1 MTADPTHYTYSDY
14 LNSQG
19 LTPYLNDFPIGV
31 ALITLILLIA
41 LSGFFSGSE
50 TALMTLN
57 RYRLRNLAKNG
68 HRGAIKAATLLDKP
82 DRLIGLILLGN
93 NFVNILAS
101 AIATL
106 MAMHIWGDKG
116 VAIATGV
123 LTLVILLFAEVLP
136 KTLATL
142 RPEKLAFIAA
152 HVYTPMLSAIWPV
165 VFVINAIV
173 NQMLAL
179 FGVSPKDRND
189 NDRLNS
195 DELRTVV
202 TQAGNMIPDRHQR
215 LLLNIL
221 DLETATVNEIM
232 VPRHDIEGI
241 DLDLPWEE
249 TVERL
254 GKAGHSRLPVYRE
267 DLDNVEGFVYLRRML
282 NFLKGQ
288 ELTRAYFESNIRE
301 AYFIPEGTPVTLQLL
316 NFQKEKKRI
325 GLVVDEYGDIQ
336 GLITIEDI
344 LEEIVGEF
352 TADPSHQDKFT
363 EISVMQDGA
372 YTVQGSI
379 SLRDLNRELSWNLP
393 TEGPK
398 TLNGLVLEHLQN
410 IPETGACFIIN
421 GRPIEITEVQGN
433 VVQLARIDV
442 PIHNYEPREN
452 SDVELTESKM
462 RAALHS

>member
-1 MTADPTHYTYSDY
+1 
-14 LNSQG
+14 
-19 LTPYLNDFPIGV
+19 
-31 ALITLILLIA
+31 
-41 LSGFFSGSE
+41 
-50 TALMTLN
+50 MTLN

-68 HRGAIKAATLLDKP
+68 HKGAIKAAALLDKP

-101 AIATL
+101 AIATVL
-106 MAMHIWGDKG
+106 AMQTWGDKG

-123 LTLVILLFAEVLP
+123 LTLVVLIFAEVLP
-136 KTLATL
+136 KTFATL
-142 RPEKLAFIAA
+142 RPEKLGFFASHI
-152 HVYTPMLSAIWPV
+152 YTPLLTAVYPV
-165 VFVINAIV
+165 VFVINTIV
-173 NQMLAL
+173 NKMLSV
-179 FGVSPKDRND
+179 FGVHQIDSSE

-202 TQAGNMIPDRHQR
+202 DQAGDMIPERHQR

-221 DLETATVNEIM
+221 DLEKASVDEIM
-232 VPRHDIEGI
+232 VPRQDIEGI
-241 DLDLPWEE
+241 DLNDPWSK
-249 TVERL
+249 TVEKLSR
-254 GKAGHSRLPVYRE
+254 ASHSRLPVYRE
-267 DLDNVEGFVYLRRML
+267 DLDNVEGFIYLRRML

-288 ELTRAYFESNIRE
+288 ELTQEYFENNIRE

-316 NFQKEKKRI
+316 NFQQEKKRI

-352 TADPSHQDKFT
+352 TADPTHQDRFD
-363 EISVMQDGA
+363 EISIMQNGA
-372 YTVQGSI
+372 YSVQGSI

-421 GRPIEITEVQGN
+421 GRPIEVTNVQGN
-433 VVQLARIDV
+433 VVQMARIDA
-442 PIHNYEPREN
+442 PLDNYEARAN
-452 SDVELTESKM
+452 SEVELTESKM

>member
-1 MTADPTHYTYSDY
+1 
-14 LNSQG
+14 
-19 LTPYLNDFPIGV
+19 
-31 ALITLILLIA
+31 
-41 LSGFFSGSE
+41 
-50 TALMTLN
+50 MTLN

-68 HRGAIKAATLLDKP
+68 HSGAIKAAALLDKP

-101 AIATL
+101 AIATVL
-106 MAMHIWGDKG
+106 ALQLWGDKG
-116 VAIATGV
+116 LAIVTGA
-123 LTLVILLFAEVLP
+123 LTLVILIFAEVLP

-142 RPEKLAFIAA
+142 RPEKLAFLASHI
-152 HVYTPMLSAIWPV
+152 YTPLLAATWPV
-165 VFVINAIV
+165 VYVINSIV
-173 NQMLAL
+173 NNMLSV
-179 FGVSPKDRND
+179 FGVHQIDLKD

-202 TQAGNMIPDRHQR
+202 TQTGDMIPERHQK

-221 DLETATVNEIM
+221 DLEKATVDEIM
-232 VPRHDIEGI
+232 VPRHEIEGV
-241 DLDLPWEE
+241 DLNRPWHE
-249 TVERL
+249 TVAKL
-254 GKAGHSRLPVYRE
+254 GEAGHSRLPVYRE

-288 ELTRAYFESNIRE
+288 ELTQAYFESNVRD

-352 TADPSHQDKFT
+352 TTDPTHQDRMN
-363 EISVMQDGA
+363 EISIMQDGT

-379 SLRDLNRELSWNLP
+379 SVRELNRELSWNLP

-410 IPETGACFIIN
+410 IPEIGASFIIN
-421 GRPIEITEVQGN
+421 GRPIEVTKVHGN
-433 VVQLARIDV
+433 VVQMARIDK
-442 PIHNYEPREN
+442 PMANYAPREN
-452 SDVELTESKM
+452 SAVELTEAKM

>member
-1 MTADPTHYTYSDY
+1 
-14 LNSQG
+14 
-19 LTPYLNDFPIGV
+19 LNDLPTGA
-31 ALITLILLIA
+31 ALITLVLLIA

-68 HRGAIKAATLLDKP
+68 HKGAIKAAALLDKP

-101 AIATL
+101 AIATVL
-106 MAMHIWGDKG
+106 AMQTWGDKG

-123 LTLVILLFAEVLP
+123 LTLVVLIFAEVLP
-136 KTLATL
+136 KTFATL
-142 RPEKLAFIAA
+142 RPEKLGFFASHI
-152 HVYTPMLSAIWPV
+152 YTPLLTAVYPV
-165 VFVINAIV
+165 VFVINTIV
-173 NQMLAL
+173 NKMLSV
-179 FGVSPKDRND
+179 FGVHQIDSSE

-202 TQAGNMIPDRHQR
+202 DQAGDMIPERHQR

-221 DLETATVNEIM
+221 DLEKASVDEIM
-232 VPRHDIEGI
+232 VPRQDIEGI
-241 DLDLPWEE
+241 DLNDPWSK
-249 TVERL
+249 TVEKLSR
-254 GKAGHSRLPVYRE
+254 ASHSRLPVYRE
-267 DLDNVEGFVYLRRML
+267 DLDNVEGFIYLRRML

-288 ELTRAYFESNIRE
+288 ELTQEYFENNIRE

-316 NFQKEKKRI
+316 NFQQEKKRI

-352 TADPSHQDKFT
+352 TADPTHQDRFD
-363 EISVMQDGA
+363 EISIMQNGA
-372 YTVQGSI
+372 YSVQGSI

-421 GRPIEITEVQGN
+421 GRPIEVTNVQGN
-433 VVQLARIDV
+433 VVQMARIDA
-442 PIHNYEPREN
+442 PLDNYEARAN
-452 SDVELTESKM
+452 SEVELTESKM

>member
-1 MTADPTHYTYSDY
+1 MNDLPT
-14 LNSQG
+14 G
-19 LTPYLNDFPIGV
+19 A
-31 ALITLILLIA
+31 ALITLVLLIA

-68 HRGAIKAATLLDKP
+68 HKGAIKAAALLDKP

-101 AIATL
+101 AIATVL
-106 MAMHIWGDKG
+106 AMQTWGDKG

-123 LTLVILLFAEVLP
+123 LTLVVLIFAEVLP
-136 KTLATL
+136 KTFATL
-142 RPEKLAFIAA
+142 RPEKLGFFASHI
-152 HVYTPMLSAIWPV
+152 YTPLLTAVYPV
-165 VFVINAIV
+165 VFVINTIV
-173 NQMLAL
+173 NKMLSV
-179 FGVSPKDRND
+179 FGVHQIDSSE

-202 TQAGNMIPDRHQR
+202 DQAGDMIPERHQR

-221 DLETATVNEIM
+221 DLEKASVDEIM
-232 VPRHDIEGI
+232 VPRQDIEGI
-241 DLDLPWEE
+241 DLNDPWSK
-249 TVERL
+249 TVEKLSR
-254 GKAGHSRLPVYRE
+254 ASHSRLPVYRE
-267 DLDNVEGFVYLRRML
+267 DLDNVEGFIYLRRML

-288 ELTRAYFESNIRE
+288 ELTQEYFENNIRE

-316 NFQKEKKRI
+316 NFQQEKKRI

-352 TADPSHQDKFT
+352 TADPTHQDRFD
-363 EISVMQDGA
+363 EISIMQNGA
-372 YTVQGSI
+372 YSVQGSI

-421 GRPIEITEVQGN
+421 GRPIEVTNVQGN
-433 VVQLARIDV
+433 VVQMARIDA
-442 PIHNYEPREN
+442 PLDNYEARAN
-452 SDVELTESKM
+452 SEVELTESKM